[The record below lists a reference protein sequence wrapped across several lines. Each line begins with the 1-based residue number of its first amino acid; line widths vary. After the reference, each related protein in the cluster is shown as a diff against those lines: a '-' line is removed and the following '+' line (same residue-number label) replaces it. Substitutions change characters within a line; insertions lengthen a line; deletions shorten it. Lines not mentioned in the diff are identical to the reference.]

1 MQLATDTIPQ
11 SALQVNPEAFIAFC
25 DGLEAAGLE
34 EYARRGRVIAR
45 ELAASQERVAYLQGY
60 VETLRADRDRW
71 RDQRWREAHE
81 QPWPR

>member
-25 DGLEAAGLE
+25 DGLEAAGMV
-34 EYARRGRVIAR
+34 EYARRGRTLAR
-45 ELAASQERVAYLQGY
+45 ELAASRERVAFLEQY

-71 RDQRWREAHE
+71 RDNRWREEHG